1 MQRVVNRLNRGQF
14 SLIYANGSD
23 INQPVL
29 ETEISPLRLLDLAA
43 QIEASEFVIDV
54 QPSVGKQVIAL
65 YGRSHGMADQ
75 RVYNLSVAAKN
86 RREEATLIGMVL
98 KQSQ

>member
-14 SLIYANGSD
+14 SLIYADCGD

-29 ETEISPLRLLDLAA
+29 ETEISAIRLLGFAA

-65 YGRSHGMADQ
+65 YGRSYGMANQ
-75 RVYNLSVAAKN
+75 GVYNLSVAAKN

>member
-1 MQRVVNRLNRGQF
+1 MQRVVNRLNGGQF
-14 SLIYANGSD
+14 GLIDADSSD

-29 ETEISPLRLLDLAA
+29 ETEIPTIRLLDFAT
-43 QIEASEFVIDV
+43 QIEASELVIDV
-54 QPSVGKQVIAL
+54 LPGVGEEVIAL

-75 RVYNLSVAAKN
+75 GVDNLSVAAKN
-86 RREEATLIGMVL
+86 SREEAPLIGMVL

>member
-14 SLIYANGSD
+14 SLIYADCSD

-29 ETEISPLRLLDLAA
+29 ETEISAIRLLDLAA
-43 QIEASEFVIDV
+43 QVEASQFVIDV
-54 QPSVGKQVIAL
+54 QPGVGEQVITL
-65 YGRSHGMADQ
+65 YGRSHGMSDQ
-75 RVYNLSVAAKN
+75 GVDNLSVAAKN
-86 RREEATLIGMVL
+86 SREEAPLIGMVL